1 MRAVLCRAW
10 GGPETLT
17 VEEVETPEP
26 GPGEVRVRML
36 AAGVNFPD
44 VLIIQKKYQVQP
56 PLPFTPGAEIAGL
69 VEAVGPG
76 ASLRPGTRVVAFCT
90 LGGFAEQ
97 VVVAE
102 SACIVLPDAVET
114 EQAASLLLA
123 YGTSWHALRDRA
135 VLRAGETLLVLGAG
149 GGVGLAAVDIGHAMG
164 ARVVAAASSAEKL
177 ATAREYG
184 AVETIETG
192 ATMGASALRDAIART
207 CGKAGPD
214 VIYDPVGGDLTE
226 PAFRSIGWGGRH
238 LVVGF
243 AAGATPS
250 VPLNLP
256 LLKGASLVGVF
267 WGGFAR
273 HEPAKHRAETD
284 EMLSWLAAGR
294 LRPKVSRR
302 YRLADVA
309 TALTD
314 MAERRVIGK
323 VVIVP

>member
-17 VEEVETPEP
+17 IEEVATPEP
-26 GPGEVRVRML
+26 GPGEVRIRVL

-56 PLPFTPGAEIAGL
+56 PLPFTPGAEIAGE
-69 VEAVGPG
+69 VEAAGPG
-76 ASLRPGTRVVAFCT
+76 TTLRPGTRVAGFCS

-102 SACIVLPDAVET
+102 SACIALPDAVGM

-135 VLRAGETLLVLGAG
+135 LLRAGETLLVLGAG

-164 ARVVAAASSAEKL
+164 ARVVAAASSAAKL
-177 ATAREYG
+177 AAAVEYG
-184 AVETIETG
+184 AAATIDTG
-192 ATMGASALRDAIART
+192 EASLRDAIART

-226 PAFRSIGWGGRH
+226 PAFRSIAWGGRH

-250 VPLNLP
+250 IPLNLP

-273 HEPAKHRAETD
+273 HQPDKQRAETE
-284 EMLSWLAAGR
+284 EMMSWLAAGR